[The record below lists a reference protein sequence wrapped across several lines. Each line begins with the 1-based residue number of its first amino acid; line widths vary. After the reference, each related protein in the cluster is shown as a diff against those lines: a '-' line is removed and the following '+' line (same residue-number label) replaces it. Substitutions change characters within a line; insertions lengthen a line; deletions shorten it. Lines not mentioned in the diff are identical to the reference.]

1 MTTPPSKEAARAAAE
16 IESPIIGISFHL
28 TGTYPLLQH
37 RFGEMAEAGLDKSTK
52 KADTQVKKDYTP
64 REMAEQNTYRLGDG
78 SIGHPAHAIIRAMCD
93 AGVNYKLKGSQQN
106 LRFVVPAAVR
116 SLDEYVRILDANL
129 KPVTQVE
136 VDSRSVVNQKV
147 KARVMCH
154 RARIDTWTASGRISL
169 DTELLDEEMAHKL
182 LNEAGRRLGIG
193 AFRPQSRGPF
203 GTFRV
208 TKFMKFKL
216 DL

>member
-1 MTTPPSKEAARAAAE
+1 MTHPGRAQKVPTATQ
-16 IESPIIGISFHL
+16 SPIIGIMFHI

-37 RFGEMAEAGLDKSTK
+37 RFGEMAEAGLDKSTRG
-52 KADTQVKKDYTP
+52 ADTKVRKDYSP
-64 REMAEQNTYRLGDG
+64 REMAEQNCYRLGDG
-78 SIGHPAHAIIRAMCD
+78 SIGHPSQAIIRAMCD
-93 AGVNYKLKGSQQN
+93 AGVNYKLKGSRQS

-116 SLDEYVRILDANL
+116 SLDEYVRVLDLDL
-129 KPVTQVE
+129 KPVTAVE

-154 RARIDTWTASGRISL
+154 RARIEQWVAQGRLSL
-169 DTELLDEEMAHKL
+169 DTELLDEEMAQKL
-182 LNEAGRRLGIG
+182 LTDAGRRLGIG

-208 TKFMKFKL
+208 TKFERIEL
-216 DL
+216 EA